1 MSGDIANQHLRIV
14 IVEDEAP
21 ARQKLIMQLAQLAGM
36 EIVAECDNPQTAIET
51 IEQCRPDVV
60 LLDIE
65 LGELDGFDVLDAISH
80 PCHII
85 FTTAYGD
92 YAIRAFEK
100 RAVDYL
106 LKPFNLARLRE
117 ALSRVKVTQQE
128 QDNPVHTFS
137 KKKPLISKVG
147 DKMRVLDY
155 HDIVYITTSNGLC
168 RAIEATSEYHL
179 EGSLESLLSI
189 LPDYYL
195 RVHRNCIVN
204 AKKVWQIEKWQ
215 NGSYLLRFRD
225 HAHPVTTSRGGA
237 SLIKQAFNL

>member
-1 MSGDIANQHLRIV
+1 MSGDIASQSLRIV

-21 ARQKLIMQLAQLAGM
+21 ARQKLKMQLAQVAGI
-36 EIVAECDNPQTAIET
+36 ELVAECDNPQTAIET
-51 IEQCRPDVV
+51 IEQYRPDVV

-65 LGELDGFDVLDAISH
+65 LGELNGFDVLDTISH

-85 FTTAYGD
+85 FTTAYGE
-92 YAIRAFEK
+92 YAIRAFES
-100 RAVDYL
+100 RALDYL
-106 LKPFNLARLRE
+106 LKPFNIARLRE
-117 ALSRVKVTQQE
+117 ALSRVQVKQHH
-128 QDNPVHTFS
+128 QDHPIQTLS
-137 KKKPLISKVG
+137 EKPLISKIG

-155 HDIVYITTSNGLC
+155 RDIVYITTNHGLC
-168 RAIEATSEYHL
+168 RAVEATSEYHL
-179 EGSLESLLSI
+179 EGSLESLQAI
-189 LPDYYL
+189 LPNYYL

-237 SLIKQAFNL
+237 GLIKKAFNL

>member
-1 MSGDIANQHLRIV
+1 MSGDITNQHLRII

-21 ARQKLIMQLAQLAGM
+21 ARQKIKMQLAQVAGI
-36 EIVAECDNPQTAIET
+36 ELVAECDNPQTAIEI

-65 LGELDGFDVLDAISH
+65 LGELNGFDVLDAISH

-92 YAIRAFEK
+92 FAIQAFER
-100 RAVDYL
+100 RALDYL
-106 LKPFNLARLRE
+106 LKPFNLTRLRE
-117 ALSRVKVTQQE
+117 ALSRVKLKQQE
-128 QDNPVHTFS
+128 HTTPVHTIS
-137 KKKPLISKVG
+137 EKPLISKVG

-155 HDIVYITTSNGLC
+155 QDIFYITSSNGLC
-168 RAIEATSEYHL
+168 RAFESAAEYHL
-179 EGSLESLLSI
+179 DGTLESLLVI

-204 AKKVWQIEKWQ
+204 AKKIWQIEKWQ

-225 HAHPVTTSRGGA
+225 HAQPVTTSRGGA
-237 SLIKQAFNL
+237 SVIKQVFNL

>member
-1 MSGDIANQHLRIV
+1 MSGDIANQQLRIV

-21 ARQKLIMQLAQLAGM
+21 ARQKLKMQLAQLTGI
-36 EIVAECDNPQTAIET
+36 EIVAECDNPQTAINT

-65 LGELDGFDVLDAISH
+65 LGELNGFDVLDAISH

-92 YAIRAFEK
+92 YAIRAFEN
-100 RAVDYL
+100 RALDYL

-117 ALSRVKVTQQE
+117 ALSRVKVQQHDQDTQVRRLSE
-128 QDNPVHTFS
+128 
-137 KKKPLISKVG
+137 KPLISKVG

-168 RAIEATSEYHL
+168 RAFEANSEYHL
-179 EGSLESLLSI
+179 DGTLESLGAI
-189 LPDYYL
+189 LPNYYL

-204 AKKVWQIEKWQ
+204 TKKVWQIEKWQ
-215 NGSYLLRFRD
+215 NGSYLLRFKD

-237 SLIKQAFNL
+237 GLIKQAFNL

>member
-21 ARQKLIMQLAQLAGM
+21 ARQKLKMQLAQLTGI
-36 EIVAECDNPQTAIET
+36 EIVAECDNPHTAINT

-92 YAIRAFEK
+92 YAIRAFES
-100 RAVDYL
+100 RALDYL

-117 ALSRVKVTQQE
+117 AFSRVKVTQHDE
-128 QDNPVHTFS
+128 NNLTHRLS
-137 KKKPLISKVG
+137 EKPLISKVG

-155 HDIVYITTSNGLC
+155 QDIVYITTSNGLC
-168 RAIEATSEYHL
+168 RAFEANSEYHL
-179 EGSLESLLSI
+179 EGTLESLCEI
-189 LPDYYL
+189 LPNYYL

-204 AKKVWQIEKWQ
+204 AKKVWQIERWK
-215 NGSYLLRFRD
+215 NGSYLLRFKD
-225 HAHPVTTSRGGA
+225 HAHPVTTSRSGA
-237 SLIKQAFNL
+237 GLIKQAFNL

>member
-21 ARQKLIMQLAQLAGM
+21 ARQKLKMQLAQLTGI
-36 EIVAECDNPQTAIET
+36 EIVAECDNPHTAINT

-92 YAIRAFEK
+92 YAIRAFES
-100 RAVDYL
+100 RALDYL

-117 ALSRVKVTQQE
+117 AFSRVKVTQHDE
-128 QDNPVHTFS
+128 NNLTHRLS
-137 KKKPLISKVG
+137 EKPLISKVG

-155 HDIVYITTSNGLC
+155 QDIVYITTSNGLC
-168 RAIEATSEYHL
+168 RAFEANFEYHL
-179 EGSLESLLSI
+179 EGTLESLCEI
-189 LPDYYL
+189 LPNYYL

-204 AKKVWQIEKWQ
+204 AKKVWQIERWK
-215 NGSYLLRFRD
+215 NGSYLLRFKD
-225 HAHPVTTSRGGA
+225 HAHPVTTSRSGA
-237 SLIKQAFNL
+237 GLIKQAFNL

>member
-21 ARQKLIMQLAQLAGM
+21 ARQKLKMQLAQLTGI
-36 EIVAECDNPQTAIET
+36 EIVAECDNPQTAINT

-92 YAIRAFEK
+92 YAIRAFES
-100 RAVDYL
+100 RALDYL

-117 ALSRVKVTQQE
+117 AFSRVKVTQHNE
-128 QDNPVHTFS
+128 NNLIHRLCE
-137 KKKPLISKVG
+137 KPLISKVG

-155 HDIVYITTSNGLC
+155 QDIVYITTSNGLC
-168 RAIEATSEYHL
+168 RAFEANSEYHL
-179 EGSLESLLSI
+179 EGTLESLCEI
-189 LPDYYL
+189 LPNYYL

-204 AKKVWQIEKWQ
+204 AKKVWQIERWK
-215 NGSYLLRFRD
+215 NGSYLLRFKD
-225 HAHPVTTSRGGA
+225 HAHPVTTSRSGA
-237 SLIKQAFNL
+237 GLIKQAFNL

>member
-21 ARQKLIMQLAQLAGM
+21 ARQKLKMQLAQLTGI
-36 EIVAECDNPQTAIET
+36 EIVAECDNPHTAINT

-92 YAIRAFEK
+92 YAIRAFES
-100 RAVDYL
+100 RALDYL

-117 ALSRVKVTQQE
+117 AFSRVKVTQHNE
-128 QDNPVHTFS
+128 NNLIHRLS
-137 KKKPLISKVG
+137 EKPLISKVG

-155 HDIVYITTSNGLC
+155 QDIVYITTSNGLC
-168 RAIEATSEYHL
+168 RAFEANSEYHL
-179 EGSLESLLSI
+179 EGTLESLCEI
-189 LPDYYL
+189 LPNYYL

-204 AKKVWQIEKWQ
+204 AKKVWQIERWK
-215 NGSYLLRFRD
+215 NGSYLLRFKE
-225 HAHPVTTSRGGA
+225 HAHPVTTSRSGA
-237 SLIKQAFNL
+237 GLIKQAFNL

>member
-21 ARQKLIMQLAQLAGM
+21 ARQKLKMQLAQLTGI
-36 EIVAECDNPQTAIET
+36 EIVAECDNPQTAINT

-92 YAIRAFEK
+92 YAIRAFES
-100 RAVDYL
+100 RALDYL

-117 ALSRVKVTQQE
+117 AFSRVKVTQHNE
-128 QDNPVHTFS
+128 NNLIHRLS
-137 KKKPLISKVG
+137 EKPLISKVG

-155 HDIVYITTSNGLC
+155 QDIVYITTSNGLC
-168 RAIEATSEYHL
+168 RAFEANSEYHL
-179 EGSLESLLSI
+179 EGTLESLCEI
-189 LPDYYL
+189 LPNYYL

-204 AKKVWQIEKWQ
+204 AKKVWQIERWK
-215 NGSYLLRFRD
+215 NGSYLLRFKD
-225 HAHPVTTSRGGA
+225 HAHPVTTSRSGA
-237 SLIKQAFNL
+237 GLIKQAFNL

>member
-1 MSGDIANQHLRIV
+1 MSGDITNQHLRIV

-21 ARQKLIMQLAQLAGM
+21 ARQKLKMQLAQVSGIELF
-36 EIVAECDNPQTAIET
+36 AECDNPQTAIEI

-65 LGELDGFDVLDAISH
+65 LGELNGFDVLDAISH

-92 YAIRAFEK
+92 FAIQAFER
-100 RAVDYL
+100 RALDYL

-117 ALSRVKVTQQE
+117 ALSRVKVKQQE
-128 QDNPVHTFS
+128 QTTPVHTIS
-137 KKKPLISKVG
+137 EKPLISKVG

-155 HDIVYITTSNGLC
+155 QDIVYITSSNGLC
-168 RAIEATSEYHL
+168 RAFEATAEYHL
-179 EGSLESLLSI
+179 DGTLESLLAI

-204 AKKVWQIEKWQ
+204 AKKIWQIEKWQ

-225 HAHPVTTSRGGA
+225 HTQPVTTSRGGA
-237 SLIKQAFNL
+237 SVIKQAFNL

>member
-1 MSGDIANQHLRIV
+1 MSGDIANQSLRVV

-21 ARQKLIMQLAQLAGM
+21 ARQKLKMQLAQLTGI
-36 EIVAECDNPQTAIET
+36 ELVAECDNPQTAIKT
-51 IEQCRPDVV
+51 IEQYRPDVV

-65 LGELDGFDVLDAISH
+65 LGDLNGFDVLDAISH

-92 YAIRAFEK
+92 FAIRAFEK

-117 ALSRVKVTQQE
+117 ALSRVKVKQQE
-128 QDNPVHTFS
+128 QDNPIHRLS
-137 KKKPLISKVG
+137 EKPLISKVG
-147 DKMRVLDY
+147 DKMWVLDN

-168 RAIEATSEYHL
+168 RAFEATCEYHL
-179 EGSLESLLSI
+179 EGTLESLLSI
-189 LPDYYL
+189 LPHYYL

-215 NGSYLLRFRD
+215 NGSYLLRFKD

>member
-1 MSGDIANQHLRIV
+1 MSGDIANQSLRIV

-21 ARQKLIMQLAQLAGM
+21 ARQKLKMQLAQLTGI
-36 EIVAECDNPQTAIET
+36 ELVAECDNPQTAIKT
-51 IEQCRPDVV
+51 IEQYRPDVV

-65 LGELDGFDVLDAISH
+65 LGELNGFDVLDAISH

-92 YAIRAFEK
+92 YAIRAFEN
-100 RAVDYL
+100 RALDYL

-117 ALSRVKVTQQE
+117 ALSRVKVKQHDQN
-128 QDNPVHTFS
+128 NPIHTLS
-137 KKKPLISKVG
+137 EKPLISKTG

-155 HDIVYITTSNGLC
+155 HDIVYITTRNGLC
-168 RAIEATSEYHL
+168 RAVEATSEYHL
-179 EGSLESLLSI
+179 DGTLESLLAI
-189 LPDYYL
+189 LPNYYL

-215 NGSYLLRFRD
+215 NGSYLLRFKD

>member
-1 MSGDIANQHLRIV
+1 MSGDIANQNLRIV

-21 ARQKLIMQLAQLAGM
+21 ARQKLKMQLAQVNGVEL
-36 EIVAECDNPQTAIET
+36 VAECDNPQVAIKT
-51 IEQCRPDVV
+51 IEQYRPDVV

-65 LGELDGFDVLDAISH
+65 LGELNGFDVLDTISH

-92 YAIRAFEK
+92 YAIQAFER
-100 RAVDYL
+100 RALDYL

-117 ALSRVKVTQQE
+117 SLFRVQI
-128 QDNPVHTFS
+128 
-137 KKKPLISKVG
+137 KKPDPTTPLYQITEKPLISKVG

-155 HDIVYITTSNGLC
+155 KDIIYISTIHGLT
-168 RAIEATSEYHL
+168 RAYEATSEYPL
-179 EGSLESLLSI
+179 DGTLESLCSI

-204 AKKVWQIEKWQ
+204 SKKVRQIEKWQ
-215 NGSYLLRFRD
+215 NGSYLLHFKD
-225 HAHPVTTSRGGA
+225 HSHPVTTSRAGA
-237 SLIKQAFNL
+237 TLIKQAFNL

>member
-1 MSGDIANQHLRIV
+1 MPGDITNQSLRIV

-21 ARQKLIMQLAQLAGM
+21 ASQKLKMQLAQVTGVEL
-36 EIVAECDNPQTAIET
+36 VAECDNPQTAIKT
-51 IEQCRPDVV
+51 IEQYRPDVV

-65 LGELDGFDVLDAISH
+65 LGELNGFDVLDAISH

-85 FTTAYGD
+85 FTTAYGE
-92 YAIRAFEK
+92 YAIRAFES
-100 RAVDYL
+100 RALDYL

-117 ALSRVKVTQQE
+117 ALSRVKVKQHD
-128 QDNPVHTFS
+128 QDNPIHRLS
-137 KKKPLISKVG
+137 EKPLISKVG

-168 RAIEATSEYHL
+168 RAVEATSEYHL
-179 EGSLESLLSI
+179 DGTLESLLAI
-189 LPDYYL
+189 LPHYYL

-237 SLIKQAFNL
+237 GLIKQAFNL

>member
-1 MSGDIANQHLRIV
+1 MPVWLTLMTQ
-14 IVEDEAP
+14 
-21 ARQKLIMQLAQLAGM
+21 QLAQVTGVEL
-36 EIVAECDNPQTAIET
+36 VAECDNPQTAIQT
-51 IEQCRPDVV
+51 IEQYRPDVV

-65 LGELDGFDVLDAISH
+65 LGELNGFDVLDTISH

-92 YAIRAFEK
+92 YAIRAFES
-100 RAVDYL
+100 RALDYL

-117 ALSRVKVTQQE
+117 ALSRVRVAPNDQINAIHRLSE
-128 QDNPVHTFS
+128 
-137 KKKPLISKVG
+137 KPLISKVG

-168 RAIEATSEYHL
+168 RAFEATSEYHL
-179 EGSLESLLSI
+179 EGTLESLCAI
-189 LPDYYL
+189 LPSYYL

-215 NGSYLLRFRD
+215 NGSYLLRFKD
-225 HAHPVTTSRGGA
+225 HPHPVTTSRGGA
-237 SLIKQAFNL
+237 SIIKQAFNL

>member
-1 MSGDIANQHLRIV
+1 MSGDITNPSLRIV

-21 ARQKLIMQLAQLAGM
+21 ARQKLKMQLSQLTGV
-36 EIVAECDNPQTAIET
+36 ELVAECDNSQTATET
-51 IEQCRPDVV
+51 IEKFRPDVV

-65 LGELDGFDVLDAISH
+65 LGELNGFDVLDAISC

-100 RAVDYL
+100 RALDYL

-117 ALSRVKVTQQE
+117 ALSRVKLKQYE
-128 QDNPVHTFS
+128 QDNSIKTLS
-137 KKKPLISKVG
+137 EKPLISKVG

-155 HDIVYITTSNGLC
+155 NDIVYITTSNGLC
-168 RAIEATSEYHL
+168 RAVATNFEYHL
-179 EGSLESLLSI
+179 DGTLESLFSI
-189 LPDYYL
+189 LPNHYL
-195 RVHRNCIVN
+195 RIHRNCIVN

-225 HAHPVTTSRGGA
+225 IAHPVTTSRGGA
-237 SLIKQAFNL
+237 ALIKQAFNL

>member
-1 MSGDIANQHLRIV
+1 MSGDIANQSLRIV

-21 ARQKLIMQLAQLAGM
+21 ARQKLKMQLAHVAGI
-36 EIVAECDNPQTAIET
+36 ELVAECDNPHMAIQT
-51 IEQCRPDVV
+51 IEQYRPDVV

-65 LGELDGFDVLDAISH
+65 LGELNGFDVLDAISH

-85 FTTAYGD
+85 FTTAYGE
-92 YAIRAFEK
+92 YAIRAFES
-100 RAVDYL
+100 RALDYL
-106 LKPFNLARLRE
+106 LKPFNIVRLRE
-117 ALSRVKVTQQE
+117 ALSRVQVKQHHQN
-128 QDNPVHTFS
+128 NPVIRHS
-137 KKKPLISKVG
+137 EKPLISKIG

-155 HDIVYITTSNGLC
+155 HDIVYITTSHGLC
-168 RAIEATSEYHL
+168 RAVEATSEYHL
-179 EGSLESLLSI
+179 EGTLESLLAI

-225 HAHPVTTSRGGA
+225 HPHPVTTSRSGA
-237 SLIKQAFNL
+237 GLIKQAFNL